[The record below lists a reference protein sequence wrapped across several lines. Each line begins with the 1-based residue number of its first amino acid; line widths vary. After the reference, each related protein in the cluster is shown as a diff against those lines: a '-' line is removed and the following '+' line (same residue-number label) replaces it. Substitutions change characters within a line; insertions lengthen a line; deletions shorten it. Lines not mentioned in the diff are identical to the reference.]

1 MAVKKGGLGKG
12 LDSLIPSGAPKNK
25 KNITEEKKQPVKVVE
40 KVVEKIVEKPVE
52 MKMKITEVEPNREQ
66 PRKNFDEDALLELAE
81 SIKQFGVLQPL
92 LVQKKDDYYEIIA
105 GERRWR
111 AAKLAGLKEVPVIIK
126 DFSDQEVVE
135 ISLIENIQR
144 ENLNPIEE
152 AAAYKRL
159 LTEFNL
165 KQEEVAERV
174 SKSRT
179 AVTNSMR
186 LLKLDERVQDMLI
199 QDMISP
205 GHART
210 LLGIEDKDQQYNLA
224 MRIFDEKLSVRDT
237 EKIVKDLQKPKKEE
251 KKNSKE
257 SVDDVKMTEKDA
269 DAAKTAG
276 AEDDGTQAQK
286 ENTDAENPKEASQS
300 SESQSADGIDTKKKD
315 AKDALIEE
323 LQDKVKRQ
331 MAEFDN
337 FRKRTEKEKSS
348 MFEMGA
354 SDMIKKLLPIVDN
367 FERGFNSISEEERET
382 PFAKGMD
389 MVYKQ
394 TMKMLEDS
402 DVKPIEALGMEFN
415 PELHNAVMHV
425 EDDSVGE
432 GIIVEEFE
440 KGYTYR
446 ETVIRHSMVKV
457 AN

>member
-1 MAVKKGGLGKG
+1 M
-12 LDSLIPSGAPKNK
+12 S
-25 KNITEEKKQPVKVVE
+25 
-40 KVVEKIVEKPVE
+40 
-52 MKMKITEVEPNREQ
+52 
-66 PRKNFDEDALLELAE
+66 
-81 SIKQFGVLQPL
+81 
-92 LVQKKDDYYEIIA
+92 
-105 GERRWR
+105 
-111 AAKLAGLKEVPVIIK
+111 
-126 DFSDQEVVE
+126 
-135 ISLIENIQR
+135 
-144 ENLNPIEE
+144 
-152 AAAYKRL
+152 
-159 LTEFNL
+159 
-165 KQEEVAERV
+165 
-174 SKSRT
+174 
-179 AVTNSMR
+179 
-186 LLKLDERVQDMLI
+186 
-199 QDMISP
+199 
-205 GHART
+205 
-210 LLGIEDKDQQYNLA
+210 
-224 MRIFDEKLSVRDT
+224 
-237 EKIVKDLQKPKKEE
+237 KKEE

-286 ENTDAENPKEASQS
+286 ENTDAENPKEASQSSESLPKEASQS

>member
-1 MAVKKGGLGKG
+1 
-12 LDSLIPSGAPKNK
+12 
-25 KNITEEKKQPVKVVE
+25 
-40 KVVEKIVEKPVE
+40 
-52 MKMKITEVEPNREQ
+52 
-66 PRKNFDEDALLELAE
+66 
-81 SIKQFGVLQPL
+81 
-92 LVQKKDDYYEIIA
+92 
-105 GERRWR
+105 
-111 AAKLAGLKEVPVIIK
+111 
-126 DFSDQEVVE
+126 
-135 ISLIENIQR
+135 
-144 ENLNPIEE
+144 
-152 AAAYKRL
+152 
-159 LTEFNL
+159 
-165 KQEEVAERV
+165 
-174 SKSRT
+174 
-179 AVTNSMR
+179 
-186 LLKLDERVQDMLI
+186 
-199 QDMISP
+199 
-205 GHART
+205 
-210 LLGIEDKDQQYNLA
+210 
-224 MRIFDEKLSVRDT
+224 
-237 EKIVKDLQKPKKEE
+237 
-251 KKNSKE
+251 
-257 SVDDVKMTEKDA
+257 MTEKDA

-446 ETVIRHSMVKV
+446 EAVIRHSMVKV